1 MSRSKRLL
9 SNTVI
14 LGAGT
19 FASKV
24 LVFLLMPLYTR
35 LLTAAEFG
43 TADILSQTANLL
55 MPIAA
60 VGICDGLFRFALD
73 SEKEEQ
79 KRIFSSTVAV
89 LAVGSVVLLALV
101 QLLRFFAVFEGY
113 VLLVACY
120 VIAANFHLA
129 FANYLRAQGKT
140 AAFAIQGIANTA
152 LVILLNLLFLIAFD
166 MGVMGYV
173 LSVVVADAIVS
184 AVIFFCDK
192 MYRNIDFRS
201 VDRSTVTDMLKFS
214 LPYIPTTMMWL
225 ITSVSDRY
233 IVTAF
238 RGTAENGLYAAAYKI
253 PTLVSLASGVFME
266 AWHISSVKELL
277 PEERADFFGSVYKN
291 FMAIMFMGASFI
303 IAFSQVFTRL
313 LLAES
318 YFISWQYVPVLVVAM
333 VFSSFSAF
341 LGSVYFLEKKS
352 LLSMLTAMS
361 GAVINVVLNFV
372 MIPKH
377 GAMGAAVATLI
388 SYGAA
393 YAIRAVDTGN
403 YLKFK
408 HHGFRLAVNTT
419 VILAQTVVMISG
431 IKYWRYIQLAAFAFL
446 LIFNGREI
454 LRGIL
459 QIFSKKVKE
468 I

>member
-184 AVIFFCDK
+184 VVIFFCDK

-214 LPYIPTTMMWL
+214 LPSIPTTMMWL

-431 IKYWRYIQLAAFAFL
+431 IKYWRYIQLAAFVFL

-459 QIFSKKVKE
+459 QIFSKKVK
-468 I
+468 